1 MTQQNLIEIVDT
13 VVFSIEDAELL
24 WGYNIDS
31 PRKQYQTEN
40 NKIFVCGWILG
51 KKNPAVSIKV
61 TSGGTVIQ
69 QIPTNNPRP
78 DVAKIYSNV
87 AGSENSG
94 FAAEIE
100 VSELPEE
107 SEIVLE
113 ALFSNRSS
121 VPIAAIKFKKKL
133 PFLEQVEVDLQRS
146 RLKLQQAKEELE
158 RVRHK
163 FVKTEESAPSKSADI
178 SIFQYANKLSDR
190 EWFEVLIKSIENSV
204 INDIEMPSFPP
215 DEIQQNFVG
224 SSGES
229 ALKEAFKF
237 YSEVKHY
244 AVNLGR
250 ALTPESRI
258 LDFGCGWGRY
268 IRFFL
273 KDVVPENIY
282 GIDVD
287 NEMVDVCRQT
297 VRYGTYST
305 VKPQPPA
312 GFSYS
317 TFDII
322 YAYSVFSHLSEA
334 VQIKWV
340 EEFSKILKPGG
351 LFVATTHSRNFI
363 EFCRS
368 LKGQTHTFGWHNAL
382 ANSFT
387 DTAAALADYDSG
399 KFLFSPTGGGS
410 VRDAS
415 FYGEAIISPA
425 YVNREWTKYLN
436 FHDFVDDPQRCNQ
449 AIIFM
454 QKPLE

>member
-1 MTQQNLIEIVDT
+1 MSQQTLVKILEA
-13 VVFSIEDAELL
+13 FRLEGEDSEAL
-24 WGYNIDS
+24 WAFNIDNPNES
-31 PRKQYQTEN
+31 YTT
-40 NKIFVCGWILG
+40 NKYEVIYSGWVLG
-51 KKNPAVSIKV
+51 KKSDVVAVEIISDSLKV
-61 TSGGTVIQ
+61 AKTQVNQ
-69 QIPTNNPRP
+69 PRP
-78 DVAKIYSNV
+78 DVAEVYPKVSKAGMCGFSV
-87 AGSENSG
+87 A
-94 FAAEIE
+94 
-100 VSELPEE
+100 VELGEMQPEGE
-107 SEIVLE
+107 LRLDAI
-113 ALFSNRSS
+113 FSDKSRL
-121 VPIAAIKFKKKL
+121 PIAAIKFQKKL

-146 RLKLQQAKEELE
+146 RVKLQQAQQELE
-158 RVRHK
+158 RARHK
-163 FVKTEESAPSKSADI
+163 FVKTEASVPSKSADI
-178 SIFQYANKLSDR
+178 SLFQYANKLSDR
-190 EWFEVLIKSIENSV
+190 EWFEVLVKSIDNPV
-204 INDIEMPSFPP
+204 INGIEMPSFPP

-244 AVNLGR
+244 AVKLGR

-287 NEMVDVCRQT
+287 NEMVDVCHQT

-312 GFSYS
+312 GFSDS

-322 YAYSVFSHLSEA
+322 YAYSVFSHLSES

-351 LFVATTHSRNFI
+351 IFVATTHSRNFI

-454 QKPLE
+454 QKAL